1 MQLTDEQ
8 MHAMG
13 HDDGPALVLAVPGSG
28 KTTMLLSRTKRLID
42 KGVDKNKIL
51 TITFSKSS
59 AKDLAVRYETLFG
72 EGDRP
77 PFSTIHSFCYS
88 VIKNYE
94 RRSGKVYT
102 LIESNRHVN
111 KWRILSDLW
120 KSYLTRSPNDDQ
132 IETLIGEISYVK
144 NKMIDPARFDREAK
158 SPLFLKFYKGYE
170 DIKKEKHW
178 IDFDDM
184 ITLCLD
190 IFKSDTALL
199 RSIQKTYDYVQVDEG
214 QDTSKGQLEIIDGV
228 IRPHGNLFIVADD
241 DQSIYG
247 FRGADFK
254 ELMALPR
261 RYPSLKTYY
270 LSRNFRSAENIVAMS
285 SRFIAKNKDR
295 YEKTPVAVH
304 PKGPE
309 IRALTLNNL
318 DKEYR
323 FILSE
328 IRENNLGDVAI
339 LYRNH
344 VSAIGLVECLEREG
358 VSFSTRRGG
367 LKFFN
372 HWVMKDLMAIYTFAQ
387 DPSDVEAFS
396 DFYYKIRG
404 YISKKM
410 ISDLSKKG
418 VRLSVFDS
426 LLEINLPDYMRR
438 DLKALK
444 RDFHYLKTLPPREG
458 FRFIQKDLEYE
469 DYIENHAAT
478 FGSSKTTSMRI
489 LYYAKYIAG
498 KSKTYAE
505 FMGRLK
511 TVDRLLR
518 GGAPGEKGLV
528 LSTLHGAKGLEF
540 DTVFLID
547 LNDDAIPAEPSGDL
561 TTEEAREAL
570 EEERRLFYVGM
581 TRAKNRL
588 YFLRT
593 KSVDREPLSP
603 SVFFTWAQED
613 ILGQRKNR

>member
-1 MQLTDEQ
+1 
-8 MHAMG
+8 
-13 HDDGPALVLAVPGSG
+13 
-28 KTTMLLSRTKRLID
+28 
-42 KGVDKNKIL
+42 
-51 TITFSKSS
+51 
-59 AKDLAVRYETLFG
+59 
-72 EGDRP
+72 
-77 PFSTIHSFCYS
+77 
-88 VIKNYE
+88 
-94 RRSGKVYT
+94 
-102 LIESNRHVN
+102 
-111 KWRILSDLW
+111 
-120 KSYLTRSPNDDQ
+120 
-132 IETLIGEISYVK
+132 
-144 NKMIDPARFDREAK
+144 
-158 SPLFLKFYKGYE
+158 
-170 DIKKEKHW
+170 
-178 IDFDDM
+178 
-184 ITLCLD
+184 
-190 IFKSDTALL
+190 
-199 RSIQKTYDYVQVDEG
+199 
-214 QDTSKGQLEIIDGV
+214 
-228 IRPHGNLFIVADD
+228 
-241 DQSIYG
+241 
-247 FRGADFK
+247 
-254 ELMALPR
+254 
-261 RYPSLKTYY
+261 
-270 LSRNFRSAENIVAMS
+270 
-285 SRFIAKNKDR
+285 
-295 YEKTPVAVH
+295 
-304 PKGPE
+304 
-309 IRALTLNNL
+309 
-318 DKEYR
+318 
-323 FILSE
+323 
-328 IRENNLGDVAI
+328 
-339 LYRNH
+339 
-344 VSAIGLVECLEREG
+344 
-358 VSFSTRRGG
+358 
-367 LKFFN
+367 
-372 HWVMKDLMAIYTFAQ
+372 MAIYTFAQ

-426 LLEINLPDYMRR
+426 LLEMNLPDYMRR

-570 EEERRLFYVGM
+570 EEERRLLYVGM